1 LSSQTKR
8 PLLVWGLDG
17 PVPRTAQRSDRPVAV
32 DVEERATVR
41 IKSLMT
47 PRVLRAVRRLLIRT
61 ADVLSQEVRC
71 EDSHEDQ

>member
-1 LSSQTKR
+1 VGAR
-8 PLLVWGLDG
+8 
-17 PVPRTAQRSDRPVAV
+17 RTCAPNGAEIRSPVAV